1 MLRPVTSTFKC
12 RNGKLRLERYQYAI
26 VLAWAVTIHKVQG
39 LGLDRAVMDLGKN
52 VFAHGMAYV
61 ALSRVKS
68 LEGVCVIGLSRS
80 AFQKNDN
87 AVHVEY
93 QR

>member
-1 MLRPVTSTFKC
+1 
-12 RNGKLRLERYQYAI
+12 
-26 VLAWAVTIHKVQG
+26 
-39 LGLDRAVMDLGKN
+39 MDLGKD

-68 LEGVCVIGLSRS
+68 LDGVCVIGLSKT
-80 AFQKNDN
+80 AVQKNDA

-93 QR
+93 QRMAQHACDHWI